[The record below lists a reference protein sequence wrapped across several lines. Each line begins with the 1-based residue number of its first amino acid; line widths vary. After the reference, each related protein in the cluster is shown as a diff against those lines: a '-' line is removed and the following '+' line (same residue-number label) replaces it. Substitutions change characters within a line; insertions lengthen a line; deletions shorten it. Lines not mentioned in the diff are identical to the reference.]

1 MEKFKEVL
9 RNKKSKK
16 ARSYKVQDNFGVPT
30 LTIKGKFL
38 TKDFGIEPGSQLQLV
53 EGKNMLVLMK
63 VPSIEIEYQ
72 NDVERLRVC
81 EQEVEY
87 LREKLDLEVV

>member
-1 MEKFKEVL
+1 MKKFKEML
-9 RNKKSKK
+9 RNKQAKK

-38 TKDFGIEPGSQLQLV
+38 AKEFGLDPGSQLQLV

-63 VPSIEIEYQ
+63 IPAIEIEYQ
-72 NDVERLRVC
+72 NDVERLMVC
-81 EQEVEY
+81 EQEAEY
-87 LREKLDLEVV
+87 LREKLELEAV